1 MPEKMTPSTIKLR
14 GVRVNN
20 LQSIDLDLPKRKL
33 LGFCGPSGSGKS
45 SLAIDTLFQ
54 EGQRRYLETFSVSE
68 RGIIEQP
75 EKPDADEIE
84 GLPPAIAVARSNE
97 RLNPRVTVGSTTEI
111 LHYLQ
116 LAFSRFG
123 QLYCN
128 QCGLTVQSDTVDTVL
143 NAINH
148 IDHPSVPERIANGA
162 KLLVCFEATAIRPIT
177 FRQLVAQLIASG
189 YQRCL
194 SNERV
199 CRLSDLKVEED
210 DDNHDDFPSDPR
222 KLIVIVDRLA
232 YSADQDSLSP
242 EKKSRL
248 RESIETAFSA
258 TDHKC
263 VLFFE
268 CDELASETGA
278 TSAIQE
284 DLFSVVHIDGK
295 PFVKKTFQN
304 SLKCNGCNET
314 FLRLRPN
321 ELTYHSPIGAC
332 QNCEGLGTV
341 SAFLSSQILPN
352 PKLSLVDGAV
362 LPFHDGPL
370 EKENA
375 KLLASFAAESKPP
388 FYKLTKETQ
397 NEITNRC
404 IDRLNQISESDSRKT
419 VQTFLNRFRSVIPC
433 VACEQQRFNP
443 FALAHQLFGKNLG
456 QLGRVSIDELSS
468 WIDTIDDLFHSNN
481 FQLIA
486 DVIKSRLDYLS
497 QVGVGYLSLDRDV
510 NSLSSGER
518 QRVAMTNAL
527 GSKLV
532 NMLYVLDE
540 PCSGLHPV
548 DVQPLI
554 DSVKQLTGRGNTVV
568 VVDHDLDLMK
578 QSDRVAEFGPGAGV
592 YGGNLVYFGEP
603 DGLENTEGSI
613 TGDYIS
619 GRRLF
624 FSSERRREPRRGS
637 IKLSGATGNN
647 LQDISVDFPL
657 SLLCVVTGVSG
668 SGKSSLVVDTLYPAI
683 CRQLNKPS
691 RTALQFEELRGVG
704 AIEDVILVDQSPLG
718 STSRSNPATYS
729 KGFDA
734 IRTVFAETLDART
747 RNIKPGKFSFN
758 SDGGRCDACK
768 GEGLKQIDMGFLSNI
783 HVHCKYCKG
792 KRYKREILQVKYR
805 DRNIADVLD
814 MTVRE
819 AFGFFRGK
827 KKVQSKLKPMMDVGL
842 DYLRLGQ
849 PATTLSSGESQ
860 RLRLAG
866 FLSSGRKTRTLF
878 ILDEPTVGLHYSDV
892 VKLLDCYDAL
902 LAEGHS
908 IIVVEHNKMMMHSA
922 DYLIDLGPGAGNA
935 GGQVIATGSPEEVA
949 KIAESRTGEVL
960 RG

>member
-1 MPEKMTPSTIKLR
+1 MLGKVTPSTIKLR

-20 LQSIDLDLPKRKL
+20 LQAIDLDLPKRKL

-45 SLAIDTLFQ
+45 SLAINTLFQ

-97 RLNPRVTVGSTTEI
+97 RLNPRVTVGSSTEV

-123 QLYCN
+123 QLFCHR
-128 QCGLTVQSDTVDTVL
+128 CGLVVQSDTVDSVL
-143 NAINH
+143 AAIH
-148 IDHPSVPERIANGA
+148 RIDETPDPKPIADGA
-162 KLLVCFEATAIRPIT
+162 KLLVCFEATTKRPFT
-177 FRQLVAQLIASG
+177 FRQLVAQLLASG

-194 SNERV
+194 LNEQV
-199 CRLSDLKVEED
+199 CRLADLVEEE
-210 DDNHDDFPSDPR
+210 NHGGHDDIHSNL
-222 KLIVIVDRLA
+222 KTVLVIVDRLVL
-232 YSADQDSLSP
+232 SADQASKSP

-258 TDHKC
+258 TDQKC

-268 CDELASETGA
+268 CNEWVSETA
-278 TSAIQE
+278 TANAPQD
-284 DLFSVVHIDGK
+284 DLFKIARIDGK
-295 PFVKKTFQN
+295 RFVEKAFQCN
-304 SLKCNGCNET
+304 LKCNGCDQT
-314 FLRLRPN
+314 FLRLQPN

-332 QNCEGLGTV
+332 QNCEGIGSVT
-341 SAFLSSQILPN
+341 AFLSNQILPN
-352 PKLSLVDGAV
+352 PKLSLADGAV

-370 EKENA
+370 ANENA
-375 KLLASFAAESKPP
+375 KLLASFAAESKIP
-388 FYKLTKETQ
+388 FHNLAQETQ
-397 NEITNRC
+397 NEITGHC
-404 IDRLNQISESDSRKT
+404 IDRLNQISESDTRKT
-419 VQTFLNRFRSVIPC
+419 VQTFLNRFRSVVPC
-433 VACEQQRFNP
+433 PACDQQRFNP
-443 FALAHQLFGKNLG
+443 LALAHQLFGKSLG
-456 QLGRVSIDELSS
+456 QLGRFSVDELSS
-468 WIDTIDDLFHSNN
+468 WIDTVDDPLQADN
-481 FQLIA
+481 FRLIA
-486 DVIKSRLDYLS
+486 DEIKSRLKYLS

-518 QRVAMTNAL
+518 QRVSMTNAL

-540 PCSGLHPV
+540 PCSGLHPS

-554 DSVKQLTGRGNTVV
+554 DSVKQLTARGNTVV
-568 VVDHDLDLMK
+568 AVDHDLDLMQ

-603 DGLENTEGSI
+603 NGLKDTEGSL

-624 FSSERRREPRRGS
+624 FNSDRRREPRRGS
-637 IKLSGATGNN
+637 VNLAGAAGNN
-647 LQDISVDFPL
+647 LKNVTVDFPL

-668 SGKSSLVVDTLYPAI
+668 SGKSSLVIDTLYPAI

-691 RTALQFEELRGVG
+691 NTALAYAEIRGVG
-704 AIEDVILVDQSPLG
+704 AIEDVVLVDQSPLG

-729 KGFDA
+729 KSFDA
-734 IRTVFAETLDART
+734 IRTVFSETLDART

-768 GEGLKQIDMGFLSNI
+768 GEGVKQIDMGFLSNI

-792 KRYKREILQVKYR
+792 KRYKREVLQVKYR

-842 DYLRLGQ
+842 DYLRMGQ

-878 ILDEPTVGLHYSDV
+878 ILDEPTVGLHYCDV

-908 IIVVEHNKMMMHSA
+908 VIVVEHNKMMMHSA
-922 DYLIDLGPGAGNA
+922 DYLIDLGPGAGTA
-935 GGQVIATGSPEEVA
+935 GGQIIATGTPEEVA
-949 KIAESRTGEVL
+949 KTAESKTGQVL